1 MRVQA
6 NGKVRRS
13 SEEWREI
20 LDRFETSG
28 ISQRE
33 FCRKES
39 LPLGSFSKWK
49 RRLEGNGPP
58 PSTNT
63 GRFVELTPQSSS
75 VIGLSAGEMELSLP
89 GGVQLRWRV

>member
-13 SEEWREI
+13 IEEWREI
-20 LDRFETSG
+20 LARFEASG

-33 FCRKES
+33 FCRKEG
-39 LPLGSFSKWK
+39 LPLGSFSRWR
-49 RRLEGNGPP
+49 RRLEGGETPHGLD
-58 PSTNT
+58 T
-63 GRFVELTPQSSS
+63 GRFVELTPNPSPLT
-75 VIGLSAGEMELSLP
+75 GLSGGDMELLLP

>member
-20 LDRFETSG
+20 LDRFERSG

-33 FCRKES
+33 FCRKEG

-49 RRLEGNGPP
+49 RRMDGSEMLPGMDA
-58 PSTNT
+58 
-63 GRFVELTPQSSS
+63 GRFVELTETPSR
-75 VIGLSAGEMELSLP
+75 VTGLSAGEMELSLP